1 MQLKLLNVN
10 AHVSCCNPSKSKT
23 PVKRA
28 FRVFKLSMFFL
39 LLPWLA
45 VYAQAQA
52 QTVTL
57 KMQNVSLQKVIKEIS
72 KQTKVSV
79 VYNEAMFTGAKPVSV
94 NVNQASISEVLDKCF
109 ADQPFSY
116 EIQDGTFVIRRTD
129 QKPEPKSVG
138 KATFGFIQ
146 GVVKDDRKQPVEGV
160 NVAIPSL
167 KMATVTGK
175 DGSYN
180 FSRVPYGKHTLIL
193 SYIGFD
199 KKQLDVDVSK
209 STVTANVSIK
219 ESDNTMEDVV
229 VNGIFSR
236 PKANFTGSATSFTGD
251 QLREISPTSIL
262 TALKT
267 LDASFQMPTDDINGS
282 NPNVIPRVQLRGSN
296 SIAQTDLQSEY
307 GYISNPPLI
316 IIDGFESTLQKVYDM
331 DINRIAKITLLKDAA
346 ATAIYGSKS
355 ANGVM
360 VIETKQPKPGELDI
374 MYTANLTVNLPDL
387 TSFNLMNAEEKLNY
401 ERIAGLYKDPNFVT
415 QNRLTN
421 LYNLKLRNIQNG
433 VNTYW
438 LSQPLHPEFNQAH
451 SINLSAGTERF
462 VYQLNVNYGKN
473 GGIMKGSN
481 RDNLAGNLNM
491 KYKYKGLSFQ
501 YQFSLGS
508 TTSNNSP
515 YGDFSQYSKL
525 NPYWTKTG
533 QNGQISKY
541 VDNYIL
547 NDINGNP
554 VSLDGRVP
562 TEINPLWNT
571 TLNTVDNAKQL
582 SMGHNVYAEYAITPE
597 FKLNG
602 TFTIQNSTGETNK
615 FLPRAASQFFGPG
628 NFSDKGSYDKTN
640 STDRSTQASFNINYG
655 KVMGQHTV
663 YATFGTNIQEGSGES
678 LTIKTKGFASDRLD
692 DISFALK
699 YNGEKPD
706 GSYQINRTVGFYGN
720 TSYAFD
726 NRYLLDGSFR
736 IDGSSV
742 FGADNRFGKLWSVGA
757 AWNVHKE
764 KLFKLPKVINQLKLR
779 GSYGFTGSVNFDSFA
794 STTTY
799 KYNTSGQYLDFIP
812 TSLIAAGNPDLKWQR
827 TKKLNLGADLGL
839 FNNRLMVNFNY
850 YNEITDD
857 LIMANPAAPSSG
869 FSSFQNNLGKT
880 KNTGYDISLSAFI
893 IKNPDRQLF
902 WNVST
907 SWYHNKNTLLEITD
921 VLRNQNKVIT
931 DSLAKQTSSAPFLQY
946 KEGSSISTLYAV
958 RSLGIDPSNGYE
970 IFLTKDGK
978 QTYIWNVLDQV
989 ALGDLQ
995 PKFNITFNN
1004 HFQYKWLKLN
1014 FGLNVVLGGVKYN
1027 TTLADKLES
1036 ADVNYNVDRRAL
1048 DGRWQNPG
1056 DVADYKGLTTLDGYH
1071 RTDVQKVITSRFVR
1085 KNAAIELTGLSLDP
1099 GALLSKYITKFSNK
1113 VIEKVNSSMKNKVKS
1128 DMIDVKFYMNNAFSL
1143 FSQEKER
1150 GTSYPLNRTYAFNIT
1165 LHL

>member
-10 AHVSCCNPSKSKT
+10 ENVNCCKPSKSNTSIK
-23 PVKRA
+23 KM
-28 FRVFKLSMFFL
+28 FKVFKLTMGFL
-39 LLPWLA
+39 LFPWLL
-45 VYAQAQA
+45 VCAQAQT

-79 VYNEAMFTGAKPVSV
+79 VYNEAMFSGAKPVSI
-94 NVNQASISEVLDKCF
+94 NVNGATVSQVLSKCF
-109 ADQPFSY
+109 EGQPFEY
-116 EIQDGTFVIRRTD
+116 EIQDGTFVIKRTD
-129 QKPEPKSVG
+129 QKPETKNAGKS
-138 KATFGFIQ
+138 TFGFIQ
-146 GVVKDDRKQPVEGV
+146 GIVKDDKKQPVEGV

-167 KMATVTGK
+167 KMATATRK

-180 FSRVPYGKHTLIL
+180 FSSVPYGKYTIII

-199 KKQLDVDVSK
+199 KKQIEVEVNKNS
-209 STVTANVSIK
+209 VIANVSIK
-219 ESDNTMEDVV
+219 ESENTMQDVV

-236 PKANFTGSATSFTGD
+236 PKANFTGSASSFTGD

-296 SIAQTDLQSEY
+296 SIAQTDLQNEY

-360 VIETKQPKPGELDI
+360 VIETKQPKPGELDV
-374 MYTANLTVNLPDL
+374 MYNANLTLNLPDL

-401 ERIAGLYKDPNFVT
+401 ERIAGLYKSANFSE

-438 LSQPLHPEFNQAH
+438 LSQPLQPEFNQAH
-451 SINLSAGTERF
+451 SISLSAGSERF
-462 VYQLNVNYGKN
+462 VYQVNVNYNKN
-473 GGIMKGSN
+473 GGVMIGSN
-481 RDNLAGNLNM
+481 RNNLAGNLNM
-491 KYKYKGLSFQ
+491 RYKYKGLSFQ

-508 TTSNNSP
+508 TKGNNSP
-515 YGDFSQYSKL
+515 YGDFSQYSRL

-533 QNGQISKY
+533 ANGQISKF
-541 VDNYIL
+541 VDNYVV

-554 VSLDGRVP
+554 VALDGYTP
-562 TEINPLWNT
+562 SEINPLWNT
-571 TLNTVDNAKQL
+571 TLNTIDNNKMV
-582 SMGHNVYAEYAITPE
+582 SMGHNVYAEYALTPE
-597 FKLNG
+597 IKFNG
-602 TFTIQNSTGETNK
+602 TFSIQNSNTEINK
-615 FLPRAASQFFGPG
+615 FLPSAASQFFSTG
-628 NFSDKGSYDKTN
+628 NFSDKGTYDRTTG
-640 STDRSTQASFNINYG
+640 SDRSTQASFNANYG
-655 KVMGQHTV
+655 KVMGMHTV
-663 YATFGTNIQEGSGES
+663 YATFGTNIQESSGES
-678 LTIKTKGFASDRLD
+678 LEVKTKGFASDKLD
-692 DISFALK
+692 DILFALK
-699 YNGEKPD
+699 YNGDKPS
-706 GSYQINRTVGFYGN
+706 GSYQLNRTVGFYGN

-726 NRYLLDGSFR
+726 NRYLVDGSFR

-757 AWNVHKE
+757 GWNVHKE
-764 KLFKLPKVINQLKLR
+764 KFFKLPKVINQLKLR
-779 GSYGFTGSVNFDSFA
+779 GTYGFTGSVNFDSFA

-799 KYNTSGQYLDFIP
+799 QYNTSGQYLEFIP
-812 TSLIAAGNPDLKWQR
+812 ASLIAAGNPDLKWQR
-827 TKKLNLGADLGL
+827 TKKLNLGADLAL

-857 LIMANPAAPSSG
+857 LIMANPAVPSSG
-869 FSSFQNNLGKT
+869 FTSFQNNLGKT
-880 KNTGYDISLSAFI
+880 KNTGYDISLSASI
-893 IKNPDRQLF
+893 LKNYEKQLF

-921 VLRNQNKVIT
+921 VLRNQNKVVT
-931 DSLAKQTSSAPFLQY
+931 DSLAQQKSSAPFLQY
-946 KEGSSISTLYAV
+946 QEGASISTLYAV

-1014 FGLNVVLGGVKYN
+1014 FGLNVVLGGVQYN
-1027 TTLADKLES
+1027 TTLSDKLES

-1056 DVADYKGLTTLDGYH
+1056 DVADYKGLTTIDGYH

-1085 KNAAIELTGLSLDP
+1085 KNAAVELTGLSIDP

-1150 GTSYPLNRTYAFNIT
+1150 GTSYPLNRTFAFNIT